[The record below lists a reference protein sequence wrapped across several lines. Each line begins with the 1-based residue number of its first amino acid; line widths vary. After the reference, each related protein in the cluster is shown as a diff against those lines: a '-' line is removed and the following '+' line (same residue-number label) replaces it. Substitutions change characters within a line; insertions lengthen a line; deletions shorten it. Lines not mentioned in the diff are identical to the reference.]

1 MTKLIGLGLAG
12 LVISAPM
19 VYTIPAVHA
28 QTVPTEVRQAFSLL
42 SQGRVQDAIAAFEAA
57 VRRYPD
63 SLDAKLGLAIAH
75 RRQGNI
81 DQAWNAY
88 QRVLA
93 QDPTNELA
101 LKSVGLFGTYRP
113 EWQVQG
119 IEALTTLL
127 NLNPNDIEARALRA
141 KLYGFQ
147 QRFAEALADYQI
159 VLQGNPTPEI
169 LLGAAETFTSSGDSQ
184 RGLELFNRYLTTGGQ
199 ITDYPALAYAR
210 ALQETGNPAAAVQVL
225 ERQLRSPQLLS
236 DPQLALLTRAALSQA
251 YLTNQ
256 QPTEALNVLTPL
268 QGNPNATL
276 PLARALNEIRN
287 QTGNQALTQQVANL
301 YRQALNQTPNPEP
314 KLLREIADVFSG
326 LPNERQTALNLYR
339 QLLSLQPNDRTLLVK
354 QVALERELGLI
365 SEAELKARLLSAL
378 QPLPADPSERQ
389 LIAQALAG
397 IEPPGPEL
405 LPIYTSLLQS
415 GVNAPFLNF
424 RIAQILLDNNNL
436 PGARQALAAYAA
448 TPAGAEDVAPQLLA
462 AEIERREGN
471 LEASAQRYQALIAS
485 NPSERDILN
494 AAIRGLA
501 NVRLQQNRP
510 TEALAVFDQLIA
522 RNPQET
528 TLQLA
533 RANLAYQ
540 ADLISESQA
549 QGVLN
554 YWLATQPAT
563 NAPSELFTLVGALPP
578 SPQREALYNRLL
590 QIDPTNLP
598 VQIRAIQLI
607 AQRSPEQARVRVAQ
621 LVARDPTNIRNYF
634 LQGQIAQAI
643 DDLELAEQAYE
654 LILSAQPD
662 NQEALSALAG
672 VRFQQRR
679 LDEASNLYS
688 QALAL
693 EPNNQGIRQAMIGLK
708 RVQDYQLEA
717 LADLEAIQV
726 EQLQQGG
733 TLNPE
738 LSNQMQQIQE
748 DFLQR
753 RGFQP
758 PWERF

>member
-12 LVISAPM
+12 LAISTPM

-28 QTVPTEVRQAFSLL
+28 QTVPTAVRQAFSLL

-75 RRQGNI
+75 RRQGNLQ
-81 DQAWNAY
+81 QAWNAY
-88 QRVLA
+88 QQVLA

-101 LKSVGLFGTYRP
+101 LKSVGLFGTYRS

-127 NLNPNDIEARALRA
+127 NLNPNDIEARGLRA
-141 KLYGFQ
+141 QLYGFQ

-159 VLQGNPTPEI
+159 VLQANPSPNI
-169 LLGAAETFTSSGDSQ
+169 LLGAAETFTNSGNPE
-184 RGLELFNRYLTTGGQ
+184 RGLELFNRYLATGGQ
-199 ITDYPALAYAR
+199 ITGYPALAYAR
-210 ALQETGNPAAAVQVL
+210 ALQETGNPAAAVQIL
-225 ERQLRSPQLLS
+225 EGQLRSPQLLS
-236 DPQLALLTRAALSQA
+236 DPQLAIFTRTALSQA
-251 YLTNQ
+251 YLANQ

-301 YRQALNQTPNPEP
+301 YRQALDQTPNPEP
-314 KLLREIADVFSG
+314 KLLREIADVFAG
-326 LPNERQTALNLYR
+326 LPNQQQTALNLYR

-378 QPLPADPSERQ
+378 QPLPADPNERQ

-405 LPIYTSLLQS
+405 LPIYTSLIQS
-415 GVNAPFLNF
+415 GVNVPFLNF
-424 RIAQILLDNNNL
+424 RIAQILLENDNL
-436 PGARQALAAYAA
+436 AGARQALAAYAA
-448 TPAGAEDVAPQLLA
+448 TPAGAEDLAPQLLA

-485 NPSERDILN
+485 NPAERDILN

-522 RNPQET
+522 RNPQDT

-554 YWLATQPAT
+554 YWLQTQPAT
-563 NAPSELFTLVGALPP
+563 NAPPELFTLVGSLPP
-578 SPQREALYNRLL
+578 SPEREALYNRLL
-590 QIDPTNLP
+590 QLDPTNLP
-598 VQIRAIQLI
+598 VQIRSIQLI

-634 LQGQIAQAI
+634 LQGQIGQAI
-643 DDLELAEQAYE
+643 DDLELAEQAYQ
-654 LILSAQPD
+654 LILSAQPA

-679 LDEASNLYS
+679 LDEARNLYS

-693 EPNNQGIRQAMIGLK
+693 DPNDQGIRQAMVGLK

-717 LADLEAIQV
+717 LADLEAMQV

-733 TLNPE
+733 TLDPE

>member
-12 LVISAPM
+12 LAISAPM
-19 VYTIPAVHA
+19 VYTIPAVYA
-28 QTVPTEVRQAFSLL
+28 QTVPTAVREAFSLL

-75 RRQGNI
+75 RRQGNL

-88 QRVLA
+88 QQVLA
-93 QDPTNELA
+93 QDPTNALA
-101 LKSVGLFGTYRP
+101 LKSVGLFGTYRS

-141 KLYGFQ
+141 QLYGFQ
-147 QRFAEALADYQI
+147 QQFAEALADYQI
-159 VLQGNPTPEI
+159 VLQGNPPPNI
-169 LLGAAETFTSSGDSQ
+169 LLGAAETFTNSGNPE
-184 RGLELFNRYLTTGGQ
+184 RGLELFNRYLATGGQ
-199 ITDYPALAYAR
+199 ITGYPALAYAS
-210 ALQETGNPAAAVQVL
+210 ALQETGNPAAAVQIL
-225 ERQLRSPQLLS
+225 EGQLRSPQLLS
-236 DPQLALLTRAALSQA
+236 DQQLAIFTRTALSQA
-251 YLTNQ
+251 YLANQ
-256 QPTEALNVLTPL
+256 QPTDALNILTPL
-268 QGNPNATL
+268 QGNPSATL

-301 YRQALNQTPNPEP
+301 YNQALNQTPNPEP

-326 LPNERQTALNLYR
+326 LPNQQQTALNLYR
-339 QLLSLQPNDRTLLVK
+339 QLISLQPNDRTLLVK

-378 QPLPADPSERQ
+378 QPLPADPSQRQ

-405 LPIYTSLLQS
+405 LPIYTNLLQS
-415 GVNAPFLNF
+415 GVNVPFLNF
-424 RIAQILLDNNNL
+424 RIAQILLENDNL
-436 PGARQALAAYAA
+436 AGARQALAAYTA
-448 TPAGAEDVAPQLLA
+448 TPAGAEDLAPQLLA

-471 LEASAQRYQALIAS
+471 LEASAQRYQALITS
-485 NPSERDILN
+485 NPAERDLLN

-501 NVRLQQNRP
+501 NIRLQQNRP

-522 RNPQET
+522 RNPQDT

-554 YWLATQPAT
+554 YWLQTQPAT
-563 NAPSELFTLVGALPP
+563 NAPPELFTLVGALPP
-578 SPQREALYNRLL
+578 SPEREALYNRLL
-590 QIDPTNLP
+590 QLDPTNLP
-598 VQIRAIQLI
+598 VQIRSIQLI

-634 LQGQIAQAI
+634 LQGQIGQAI
-643 DDLELAEQAYE
+643 DDLELAEQAYQ

-672 VRFQQRR
+672 VRFRQRR
-679 LDEASNLYS
+679 LDEARNLYS

-693 EPNNQGIRQAMIGLK
+693 DPNNQGIRQAMIGLK
-708 RVQDYQLEA
+708 RVQDDQLEA
-717 LADLEAIQV
+717 LADLETMQV

-733 TLNPE
+733 TLDPE
-738 LSNQMQQIQE
+738 LSTQMQQIRE